1 MFQSKNFNRIEWEL
15 NKSGDYLKW
24 NLSNKKRIHQN
35 SAQLWIKGVLQT
47 LGQCCH
53 LSPISGGVLHQFF
66 AGFKPNWTALESSC
80 ATVEQTKNSF
90 NTNYQVIRYAVL
102 AFLITEDIC
111 MTRHGLIARLILLNM
126 IKLPIL
132 RYHFIISFGFKEKES
147 EIMLT
152 GINYMVI
159 WWWFCKYFVMAK
171 Y

>member
-1 MFQSKNFNRIEWEL
+1 MFQSKNLNRIEWEL
-15 NKSGDYLKW
+15 NKSGDYLKL

-53 LSPISGGVLHQFF
+53 LSPISGGIFHQFF
-66 AGFKPNWTALESSC
+66 AGFNPT
-80 ATVEQTKNSF
+80 EQHWKVVVQLMSKQKKLIQYKSPGYQICCTCIF
-90 NTNYQVIRYAVL
+90 NYRRY
-102 AFLITEDIC
+102 C
-111 MTRHGLIARLILLNM
+111 MTRHELIARLILLNM

-152 GINYMVI
+152 GINYMVTS
-159 WWWFCKYFVMAK
+159 CSNTC
-171 Y
+171 